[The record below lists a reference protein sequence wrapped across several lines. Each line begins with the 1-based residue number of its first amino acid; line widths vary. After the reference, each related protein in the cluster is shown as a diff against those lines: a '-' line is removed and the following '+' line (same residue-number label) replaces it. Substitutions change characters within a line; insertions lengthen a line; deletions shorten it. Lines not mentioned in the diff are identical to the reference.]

1 MAKPLGLDADCMSP
15 VPCEVFPWRHGV
27 PIGPRGPR
35 IPAEAILVV
44 EIILPARS
52 NIGMHGNDEVDV
64 ELWELFFGEIPKN
77 TRARQRGGTLCYAYM
92 LEGGRIC

>member
-1 MAKPLGLDADCMSP
+1 MSP

-27 PIGPRGPR
+27 PIGPRGPL
-35 IPAEAILVV
+35 IPAEAIMVV

-64 ELWELFFGEIPKN
+64 KSIETIIGRSNKEHKGEKKGWHIMVCLYIGRRKDLLI
-77 TRARQRGGTLCYAYM
+77 RTL
-92 LEGGRIC
+92 